1 MNVLDYGRRGTE
13 RAESCPSNFH
23 RKFQARGRCEIGKWR
38 LNCVT
43 LYPDESVQC
52 VVWQL
57 GRHEERGSVV
67 PGIEGIACNRNPRS
81 CMLSM
86 RAGPVGQLT
95 LRDIL
100 TLLTYQSASPHV
112 LKSRGAYRTES
123 GPFQVLRHLPPPVA
137 SGSSLIRVE
146 L

>member
-13 RAESCPSNFH
+13 RAESCPSNSH
-23 RKFQARGRCEIGKWR
+23 REFQARGRCEIGKWR

-95 LRDIL
+95 LRDII
-100 TLLTYQSASPHV
+100 TINIYYFASDFLLLDLAEHTAPRAAPSKYLDTYPLQWRLVVH
-112 LKSRGAYRTES
+112 
-123 GPFQVLRHLPPPVA
+123 
-137 SGSSLIRVE
+137 
-146 L
+146 